1 MRRQERESVGRQIS
15 RRQRTQR
22 QVRALLHEQ
31 AGPQWG
37 FLVFLWLFCV
47 VTMLLLQRL
56 FSSWP
61 WYVVLVWAT
70 LLVAVESWRQH
81 RRVRRVRHVREADP
95 VLVAITG
102 YGQEED
108 RRSAVAAGF
117 DHHFVKPIDLKQL
130 QETLNGN
137 L

>member
-1 MRRQERESVGRQIS
+1 MRRQEKESVGRQIS

-70 LLVAVESWRQH
+70 LLVSVESWRQH

-102 YGQEED
+102 SPA
-108 RRSAVAAGF
+108 SARMS
-117 DHHFVKPIDLKQL
+117 L
-130 QETLNGN
+130 QSCAWRCC
-137 L
+137 